1 MPDELDE
8 NAASQERMFT
18 YCNIV
23 NMRAILKM
31 EDERMAL
38 ARTRSHKHFQLDA
51 GKLKRAQR
59 ALKAKTETETIERA
73 LDVVITEHVRNRL
86 AVEANDRFVKS
97 GVDIRDA
104 YDTLDK

>member
-1 MPDELDE
+1 
-8 NAASQERMFT
+8 
-18 YCNIV
+18 
-23 NMRAILKM
+23 
-31 EDERMAL
+31 MAL

-51 GKLKRAQR
+51 GKLKRAQM

-97 GVDIRDA
+97 GVNIRDA
-104 YDTLDK
+104 YSILDE

>member
-1 MPDELDE
+1 
-8 NAASQERMFT
+8 MFIH
-18 YCNIV
+18 CNIV
-23 NMRAILKM
+23 NMRAMLKM
-31 EDERMAL
+31 EDKRMAL

-86 AVEANDRFVKS
+86 VVEANDRFVES

-104 YDTLDK
+104 YGTLDK

>member
-1 MPDELDE
+1 
-8 NAASQERMFT
+8 
-18 YCNIV
+18 
-23 NMRAILKM
+23 
-31 EDERMAL
+31 MAL

-59 ALKAKTETETIERA
+59 ALNAKTETETIERA
-73 LDVVITEHVRNRL
+73 LDVVITEHVRNQL

-97 GVDIRDA
+97 GADIRDA